1 MGCNERCRR
10 GFPSQASSPLRRPRS
25 KGDCELF
32 DRHRQNGR
40 AANKCTAFAK
50 PCVGAVLAGAS
61 LSSMQTAK
69 TPWPAKHNWR
79 YIARESPPKRAAG
92 ERICDFDEIYGL
104 FDEATARAQAS
115 RCINCPDPP
124 CVKNGC
130 PLANRI
136 PEWLSLAA
144 DGRFLEAAELSRST
158 SNMPE
163 ICSRVCP
170 QDRLCEGACIL
181 NARSE
186 PVSIGAV
193 EKFINEYAFTHET
206 PDAGVASPNRRKVAI
221 VGSGPSGMACADE
234 LAKLGYAITIFETQT
249 RPGGLLVNGIPSF
262 KLEKNIVERRFD
274 LLRRRGVM
282 VRCGVTVG
290 RDIPLSVL
298 REKFDAVYLAIG
310 AQKPKELG
318 IPGADLRGV
327 FHALPFLIQKNLA
340 TPSGL
345 LIRVR
350 NKRVAVLGGGDT
362 AMDCLRT
369 AIRCGAHEAICI
381 YRRDLDNMPGSRREY
396 LNAVEEGAQFM
407 FLTNAVSLS
416 GNGDGDVV
424 EARCVQMELDEPD
437 VKGRRKPRAIP
448 GSEFSVPV
456 DVVLIAYGFD
466 PVPIFAAGNS
476 DKIEVNKWGGVI
488 VNEDQMT
495 SVPGVFAGGDLVRG
509 PDLVV
514 RAVRDSRK
522 AAGGIH
528 KYLSSRAA
536 GFEVI
541 SRGKQM
547 LEPAV
552 RSG

>member
-1 MGCNERCRR
+1 ME
-10 GFPSQASSPLRRPRS
+10 
-25 KGDCELF
+25 
-32 DRHRQNGR
+32 
-40 AANKCTAFAK
+40 TA
-50 PCVGAVLAGAS
+50 
-61 LSSMQTAK
+61 TH
-69 TPWPAKHNWR
+69 PWPAKHNWR
-79 YIARESPPKRAAG
+79 YIARESSPKRDAA

-136 PEWLSLAA
+136 PEWLGLAA
-144 DGRFLEAAELSRST
+144 DGRFLEAAALSRST

-193 EKFINEYAFTHET
+193 EKFINEYAFAH
-206 PDAGVASPNRRKVAI
+206 DALDVGVASPNRCNVAV
-221 VGSGPSGMACADE
+221 VGSGPGGMACADE
-234 LAKLGYAITIFETQT
+234 LAKLGYAVTIFEAQP

-274 LLRRRGVM
+274 LLRRRGVRI
-282 VRCGVTVG
+282 RCGATVG
-290 RDIPLSVL
+290 RDVSLSML
-298 REKFDAVYLAIG
+298 REQFDAVYLAIG
-310 AQKPKELG
+310 AQKPKSLD
-318 IPGADLRGV
+318 ISGADLRGI
-327 FHALPFLIQKNLA
+327 FHALPFLIQKNLGRSDES
-340 TPSGL
+340 P
-345 LIRVR
+345 IEVR
-350 NKRVAVLGGGDT
+350 GKRVAVLGGGDT

-369 AIRCGAHEAICI
+369 AIRCGAREAICI

-416 GNGDGDVV
+416 ANAAGEVC
-424 EARCVQMELDEPD
+424 EARCVRMELGEADA
-437 VKGRRKPRAIP
+437 KGRRKPQPVP

-456 DVVLIAYGFD
+456 NVVLIAYGFD

-476 DKIEVNKWGGVI
+476 DEIDVNKWGGVI
-488 VNEDQMT
+488 VDQNQMT
-495 SVPGVFAGGDLVRG
+495 SVSGVFAGGDLVRG
-509 PDLVV
+509 SDLVV

-522 AAGGIH
+522 AAAGIH
-528 KYLSSRAA
+528 KYLSSPKS
-536 GFEVI
+536 V
-541 SRGKQM
+541 
-547 LEPAV
+547 
-552 RSG
+552 

>member
-1 MGCNERCRR
+1 MGQM
-10 GFPSQASSPLRRPRS
+10 QAVT
-25 KGDCELF
+25 
-32 DRHRQNGR
+32 
-40 AANKCTAFAK
+40 AN
-50 PCVGAVLAGAS
+50 
-61 LSSMQTAK
+61 
-69 TPWPAKHNWR
+69 WPAKHNWR
-79 YIARESPPKRAAG
+79 YIARESPPKRAVA

-104 FDEATARAQAS
+104 FDEATVRAQAS
-115 RCINCPDPP
+115 RCINCPDPL

-136 PEWLSLAA
+136 PEWLALTA
-144 DGRFLEAAELSRST
+144 DGRFLEAAALSRST

-181 NARSE
+181 NARSD

-193 EKFINEYAFTHET
+193 EKFINEYAFAHET
-206 PDAGVASPNRRKVAI
+206 QAAGIAPANGRKVAV
-221 VGSGPSGMACADE
+221 VGSGPGGMACADE
-234 LAKLGYAITIFETQT
+234 LAKLGYAVAIFEAQT

-274 LLRRRGVM
+274 LLRQRGVT

-290 RDIPLSVL
+290 RDIPLSIL
-298 REKFDAVYLAIG
+298 REEFDAVYLAIG

-327 FHALPFLIQKNLA
+327 FHALPFLIQKNLD
-340 TPSGL
+340 TSDESPIDVHG
-345 LIRVR
+345 
-350 NKRVAVLGGGDT
+350 KRVAVLGGGDT

-369 AIRCGAHEAICI
+369 AIRSGARDAICV
-381 YRRDLDNMPGSRREY
+381 YRRDLENIPGSRREY

-416 GNGDGDVV
+416 GNTHGTVC
-424 EARCVQMELDEPD
+424 EARCVRMELGEPD
-437 VKGRRKPRAIP
+437 AKGRRKPRAIAD
-448 GSEFSVPV
+448 SEFSVPV

-488 VNEDQMT
+488 VDENQMT
-495 SVPGVFAGGDLVRG
+495 SAPGVFAGGDLVRG

-522 AAGGIH
+522 AAAGIH
-528 KYLSSRAA
+528 KYLSSRTRA
-536 GFEVI
+536 
-541 SRGKQM
+541 
-547 LEPAV
+547 
-552 RSG
+552 